1 MLKFRTHFLILLVT
15 VSAMVFLLISCQ
27 PTTSWTRY
35 EVCLGLT
42 RNNGQIEI
50 TEEEF
55 NTFLI
60 QEVMPRFNEGFTI
73 YDTQGFWKGGDRGYT
88 ERSKVFMVVAPTTLE
103 NREKITAIMK
113 AYKEQ
118 FEQESVLE
126 IMSPVQVTFY

>member
-1 MLKFRTHFLILLVT
+1 MHEARIQILRLFTFFFLLTVFLIG
-15 VSAMVFLLISCQ
+15 CQ
-27 PTTSWTRY
+27 TTTGWTKY

-42 RNNGQIEI
+42 RDHGQIEI

-55 NTFLI
+55 NAFLI
-60 QEVMPRFNEGFTI
+60 QEIMPRFNDGFTI
-73 YDTQGFWKGGDRGYT
+73 YDTQGFWQGGARGYT
-88 ERSKVFMVVAPTTLE
+88 EKSKVFMVVAPTTQE

-126 IMSPVQVTFY
+126 ILSPVQVTFY